1 LNPGGRIAVITFHSL
16 EDRSAKH
23 TFLSLATG
31 CTCPPSYPVCVC
43 GKKPVVTLIN
53 KKPILPSE
61 EELQYNHRSHSAK
74 LRIVQKNGES

>member
-1 LNPGGRIAVITFHSL
+1 M
-16 EDRSAKH
+16 
-23 TFLSLATG
+23 G

-61 EELQYNHRSHSAK
+61 EELRYNHRSHSAK
-74 LRIVQKNGES
+74 LRIVRKNGPND